1 VHLLKRFTWNFT
13 WLQGLHHYF
22 IVTKNI
28 LHSIYNMVFDSACQ
42 LMLKKNHDEYT
53 TRTQEETTY
62 YLGQVKILREKS
74 KLNNISFFEKDK
86 LKVFKRDYNK
96 IREYM
101 YKEYISSSAT
111 FLFGSQMAICYH
123 VTISSSCRILLH
135 DK

>member
-1 VHLLKRFTWNFT
+1 
-13 WLQGLHHYF
+13 
-22 IVTKNI
+22 
-28 LHSIYNMVFDSACQ
+28 
-42 LMLKKNHDEYT
+42 MLKKNHDEYT

-111 FLFGSQMAICYH
+111 FLFGSQMQYATMSQYH
-123 VTISSSCRILLH
+123 RHVVYFYMTNENINLSQDTVIIRKHWKGFLSNH
-135 DK
+135 DTNQHNTKCDFVLIDVSI